1 MYLFQGLTVKTLL
14 LFGNL
19 DPVTERDL
27 VLVRWP
33 MLYRLF
39 SVLLLLLYTLR
50 VVDREG
56 DNSSL
61 LGTILSIYQSS
72 TNPRYTELGSYD
84 LSTTHNLGY
93 QILQGE
99 IVPI

>member
-39 SVLLLLLYTLR
+39 SVLLLLLYTLQ

-56 DNSSL
+56 DHSSL

-72 TNPRYTELGSYD
+72 TNPISPQQSAFTVEQLPRIGNG
-84 LSTTHNLGY
+84 H
-93 QILQGE
+93 
-99 IVPI
+99 